1 MFKGSNKDTKTTL
14 KTLFWC
20 LYFKLLT
27 EFRHCFNISVI
38 DFEQVDISWEM
49 INYECLT
56 KNVLL
61 KEVIDT
67 LMLMV
72 TYFKRR
78 LLSYSNFIKLYQN
91 VGMELVIGALDP

>member
-1 MFKGSNKDTKTTL
+1 
-14 KTLFWC
+14 
-20 LYFKLLT
+20 
-27 EFRHCFNISVI
+27 
-38 DFEQVDISWEM
+38 M

-67 LMLMV
+67 LMLMFS
-72 TYFKRR
+72 YFKRR

-91 VGMELVIGALDP
+91 VGMELVIGALAA